1 MASTNSQSDH
11 HVRKVLCFLE
21 CTQKEV
27 DAGCI
32 PEFDFVE
39 EVESAAREPGRADEG
54 GLAPGRIGSIFEQH
68 VSAQPVVAAG
78 VDDVLANLDGEA
90 TVVHVGE

>member
-54 GLAPGRIGSIFEQH
+54 RLAPGAVRLSSKG
-68 VSAQPVVAAG
+68 PVAVRRAAG
-78 VDDVLANLDGEA
+78 IDDVLANLNGEEA
-90 TVVHVGE
+90 VVHVGE

>member
-54 GLAPGRIGSIFEQH
+54 GLTPGGIRVPSKH
-68 VSAQPVVAAG
+68 VPPVGCFNATG
-78 VDDVLANLDGEA
+78 VNNVLANLDGEA
-90 TVVHVGE
+90 TVVHVRE